1 MPSPPPRRESFH
13 FSPPGTNP
21 PDYSA
26 AIALAN
32 DSSSGILTLTRREK
46 AVLKETYTVNS
57 MSSYTCSERGAK
69 PAEQTRLHALHNDAN
84 NRSTSSTS
92 NKQVQERKVSSVKI
106 TPLTI
111 PDPPDHINSYRDP
124 QTKLQTT
131 PSLPPPPTPPQ
142 RGATLSQPRTQTA
155 SLSVHLGTRNQKNP
169 QPRLQPSPEAEVKL
183 PGDTRYP
190 NSGSAASQTEMT
202 APPVVPPRPSP
213 AELLVHK

>member
-57 MSSYTCSERGAK
+57 MSSYSCSESGAK
-69 PAEQTRLHALHNDAN
+69 PAEQTRLHALHTDAN

-111 PDPPDHINSYRDP
+111 PDPPDHVNSYRDP

-131 PSLPPPPTPPQ
+131 PSLPPPPPPTPPQ

-155 SLSVHLGTRNQKNP
+155 SLSVHLGTRNRKNP
-169 QPRLQPSPEAEVKL
+169 QPRLQPNPEAEVKL

-190 NSGSAASQTEMT
+190 NSGSAAEMT

-213 AELLVHK
+213 AELLVHT